1 VPPYQSSLD
10 NAPQLTADLSVVRHG
25 GQTVMVPVGSTAVRD
40 AIYEYGPMVGL
51 HGHVH
56 ESRGTVRLGRTLCIN
71 PGSEYGNGVLHG
83 ALVLISKG
91 KLRDYQMVVG

>member
-1 VPPYQSSLD
+1 
-10 NAPQLTADLSVVRHG
+10 
-25 GQTVMVPVGSTAVRD
+25 MVPVGSTAVRD